1 MSEQNSEFL
10 VKFDWALVKVT
21 QEIGMF
27 SLRLNGIMLDLQL
40 VAQEF
45 ELCASFTLEQLLD
58 NEETLV
64 FRLVKLCLLPW

>member
-1 MSEQNSEFL
+1 
-10 VKFDWALVKVT
+10 
-21 QEIGMF
+21 MF

-58 NEETLV
+58 YEETLV